1 MTFTWPDTLIEIA
14 IVATLALVVRGLL
27 KRLIRRSIDN
37 AAQRAEERRSDLTG
51 RAARVIA
58 QAGGLNPDRQAQRT
72 RAIGT
77 MLGSLIDAL
86 VLIIAAFMILQALNV
101 NVVPALAS
109 AGIGGLA
116 IGFGAQSLVKD
127 IISGVFLMI
136 EDQLG
141 VGDVVD
147 IGPLSGTV
155 LSLGLRATR
164 IQDVKGEIWYVRN
177 GEIVTLGNRSQGWS
191 SSVVMIPVN
200 LNEDPRQVMTVL
212 ANIGEQLEADEQ
224 WRDKMLEPPT
234 VLGLMGF
241 ENTHANYG
249 VSLKCP
255 ANEQWALER
264 ELRARVMTA
273 FQDAGIAGPTP
284 LLGPPVQP

>member
-1 MTFTWPDTLIEIA
+1 MTFTWPDTLIEITV
-14 IVATLALVVRGLL
+14 ISVLALLVRGLL

-37 AAQRAEERRSDLTG
+37 AARRADDRRSDLSG

-58 QAGGLNPDRQAQRT
+58 QAGGLDPDRQAQRT

-77 MLGSLIDAL
+77 MLGSVIDAL
-86 VLIIAAFMILQALNV
+86 VLIIATFMILQALNV

-127 IISGVFLMI
+127 IISGIFLMV

-147 IGPLSGTV
+147 IGTLSGTV
-155 LSLGLRATR
+155 LALGLRTTR
-164 IQDVKGEIWYVRN
+164 VQDVKGEIWYVRN

-200 LNEDPRQVMTVL
+200 LTEEPRRVMTVL
-212 ANIGEQLEADEQ
+212 AEVCESLEADADWSE
-224 WRDKMLEPPT
+224 KMLEPPT
-234 VLGLMGF
+234 VLGLMSF
-241 ENTHANYG
+241 EGAQANYG

-273 FQDAGIAGPTP
+273 FQQADIAGPTP
-284 LLGPPVQP
+284 LLGHRPDA